1 MILFSEGAIE
11 SVIESI
17 IEGVIEN
24 AIESAIEIA
33 GHRQPFC
40 SWWFECALGNRW
52 ECGIRWPIFQYSLCL
67 LVSANLAY
75 SVDGIQ

>member
-52 ECGIRWPIFQYSLCL
+52 ERGI
-67 LVSANLAY
+67 
-75 SVDGIQ
+75 